1 MTLEWNFVVFLSEM
15 EMVVFLSIKFVVSFN
30 CNALVLILECS
41 FDSNFFELMMLS
53 GNQIQR

>member
-1 MTLEWNFVVFLSEM
+1 MFLSEM
-15 EMVVFLSIKFVVSFN
+15 EMVAFLSIKFVVSFD
-30 CNALVLILECS
+30 CNTLVLILDCS